1 MHQQLVNSL
10 CGTADAFILM
20 KFNDVRNHF
29 HCSRERGGSAV
40 PWTGWN
46 LLFIITASCFLPD
59 QSQRHVRFHFLADNH
74 PPRICQ
80 KSTVSMR
87 TNRCTENPKSKRKQ
101 QEPGSVVSRACSF
114 GLLQLCS
121 LLAQPVTEQYGIC
134 SS

>member
-74 PPRICQ
+74 H
-80 KSTVSMR
+80 STVDEPSTDMSEV
-87 TNRCTENPKSKRKQ
+87 NGQHEN
-101 QEPGSVVSRACSF
+101 
-114 GLLQLCS
+114 
-121 LLAQPVTEQYGIC
+121 
-134 SS
+134 